1 MCFTIVFLLV
11 KQTSEILKENYLL
24 ALRHQF
30 LSAFPYV
37 SVVALALIS
46 VKQLMATCDLQTVFA
61 LLCF

>member
-1 MCFTIVFLLV
+1 V